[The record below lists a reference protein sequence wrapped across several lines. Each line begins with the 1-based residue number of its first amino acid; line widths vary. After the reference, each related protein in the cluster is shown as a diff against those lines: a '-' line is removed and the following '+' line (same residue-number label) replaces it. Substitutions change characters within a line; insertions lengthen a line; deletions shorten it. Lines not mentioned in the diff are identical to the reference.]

1 MVGPWV
7 ASSSGLAVAVVAGGG
22 TVVVRTLGLS
32 LGASAVVDAPLEQA
46 ARAGMRS
53 TGRRSCFFILFYN
66 MGHPGE
72 GEGVGENLWQV
83 ALFSPTDLIEQLNS
97 EKHGTG
103 TSYQGE

>member
-1 MVGPWV
+1 
-7 ASSSGLAVAVVAGGG
+7 
-22 TVVVRTLGLS
+22 
-32 LGASAVVDAPLEQA
+32 
-46 ARAGMRS
+46 
-53 TGRRSCFFILFYN
+53 